1 MKRFFSPAGLF
12 ALLLLVPLVIPA
24 MTTIPRAAAAAEI
37 LPLPGKLTAG
47 TTQQVIEVVDADTVR
62 LDDNGK
68 PGRQVRLVGL
78 QGPKLPLGRP
88 NYPTWPLAP
97 QARAHLVALIGSG
110 PVTLHF
116 GGAREDRH
124 GRILAH
130 LTTAEGTW
138 VQGAMLAAGYA
149 RVYTFDDNRS
159 LIPEML
165 KLEAEA
171 RAAKR
176 GIWSNDYYR
185 IRTPETLQGTTDSF
199 QIVEG
204 RVLAVGLSRDRAFL
218 NFGPDYKT
226 DFTIAIAKRDFKNF
240 GRGFDPK
247 RFEGERLRVRGWV
260 EAVNGPSIDVTH
272 PEQIEVLAK

>member
-1 MKRFFSPAGLF
+1 MKRLLSPAR
-12 ALLLLVPLVIPA
+12 LLAPLLLVIPA
-24 MTTIPRAAAAAEI
+24 MTTIPRAAAAAEP
-37 LPLPGKLTAG
+37 LSLPGKLAAG
-47 TTQQVIEVVDADTVR
+47 ATQQVIEVVDADTVR
-62 LDDNGK
+62 LDDK
-68 PGRQVRLVGL
+68 RQVRLVGL

-97 QARAHLVALIGSG
+97 EARAHLLALIGDG

-130 LTTAEGTW
+130 LTTQNGIW

-165 KLEAEA
+165 KLEAAA

-176 GIWSNDYYR
+176 GIWANAYYR

>member
-1 MKRFFSPAGLF
+1 MQRLLSPARLLAPLF
-12 ALLLLVPLVIPA
+12 LVIPA
-24 MTTIPRAAAAAEI
+24 MTTIPAGAEPV
-37 LPLPGKLTAG
+37 PLPPGLTRG
-47 TTQQVIEVVDADTVR
+47 ETHSVIDVVDADTVR
-62 LDDNGK
+62 LDNL
-68 PGRQVRLVGL
+68 RQVRLVGL

-97 QARAHLVALIGSG
+97 EARAHLVKLIGDA
-110 PVTLHF
+110 PLTLHF

-130 LTTAEGTW
+130 LTTRDGAWIQGT
-138 VQGAMLAAGYA
+138 MLAAGFA
-149 RVYTFDDNRS
+149 RVYTFEDNRS

-165 KLEAEA
+165 ALEESA

-176 GIWSNDYYR
+176 GIWANAYYR
-185 IRTPETLQGTTDSF
+185 IRTPTDLQGATDSF

-204 RVLAVGLSRDRAFL
+204 RVLQVGLSRDRAFL

-247 RFEGERLRVRGWV
+247 RFDGKLVRVRGWV

-272 PEQIEVLAK
+272 PEQIQVLP

>member
-1 MKRFFSPAGLF
+1 MKRLPSPAPLLALF
-12 ALLLLVPLVIPA
+12 LVTSLGILPMTMIPPSA
-24 MTTIPRAAAAAEI
+24 IAAES
-37 LPLPGKLTAG
+37 LPLPRALTLG
-47 TTQQVIEVVDADTVR
+47 ETHPVIEVVDADTVR
-62 LDDNGK
+62 LGDK
-68 PGRQVRLVGL
+68 RQVRLVGL

-97 QARAHLVALIGSG
+97 EARAHLAALIGDG
-110 PVTLHF
+110 PVTLHY

-138 VQGAMLAAGYA
+138 LQGAMLAAGYA

-159 LIPEML
+159 LIAEML
-165 KLEAEA
+165 ALEAEA
-171 RAAKR
+171 RTAKR
-176 GIWSNDYYR
+176 GIWANSYYR
-185 IRTPETLQGTTDSF
+185 IRTLDGMGGGLQGTTDSF

>member
-1 MKRFFSPAGLF
+1 MKRLLSPAR
-12 ALLLLVPLVIPA
+12 LLAPLLLVIPA
-24 MTTIPRAAAAAEI
+24 MTTIPPAAGAADRV
-37 LPLPGKLTAG
+37 PLPAGLTLG
-47 TTQQVIEVVDADTVR
+47 ETHQVIEVVDADTVR
-62 LDDNGK
+62 LDDK
-68 PGRQVRLVGL
+68 RQVRLVGL

-97 QARAHLVALIGSG
+97 EARDYLVKLIGAA
-110 PVTLHF
+110 PLTLHY

-124 GRILAH
+124 GRILGH
-130 LTTAEGTW
+130 LTTPDGTW
-138 VQGAMLAAGYA
+138 IQGSMLQAGYA

-159 LIPEML
+159 LIAEML
-165 KLEAEA
+165 ALEAEA

-176 GIWSNDYYR
+176 GIWANAYYR
-185 IRTPETLQGTTDSF
+185 IRTPNDLQGTTDSF

-240 GRGFDPK
+240 GRGFYPT
-247 RFEGERLRVRGWV
+247 RFDGKLLRVRGWV

-272 PEQIEVLAK
+272 PEQIEVLQ

>member
-1 MKRFFSPAGLF
+1 MKRLLPPAPLL
-12 ALLLLVPLVIPA
+12 ALCLVIPA
-24 MTTIPRAAAAAEI
+24 MTTIPLAARLAAAASPALPRPLAVGATHTIIEI
-37 LPLPGKLTAG
+37 
-47 TTQQVIEVVDADTVR
+47 VDADTVQ
-62 LDDNGK
+62 LDNK
-68 PGRQVRLVGL
+68 RQVRLVGL

-88 NYPTWPLAP
+88 NYPAWPLAP
-97 QARAHLVALIGSG
+97 EAREHLVGLIGKDSL
-110 PVTLHF
+110 TLHF

-130 LTTAEGTW
+130 LTRPDGLW
-138 VQGAMLAAGYA
+138 IQGAMLEAGFA

-159 LIPEML
+159 LIAEML
-165 KLEAEA
+165 TLEAGA

-176 GIWSNDYYR
+176 GIWALAHYR
-185 IRTPETLQGTTDSF
+185 IRTPEDLAGTTDSF

-204 RVLAVGLSRDRAFL
+204 RALAVGLSRDRAFV

-247 RFEGERLRVRGWV
+247 RYAGQLLRVRGWV
-260 EAVNGPSIDVTH
+260 ESINGPSIDVTH
-272 PEQIEVLAK
+272 PEQIEVLAQ